1 MCQNFSLEAGNISF
15 LCSRQTKTTTIITII
30 TTTTTTTT
38 SSFAG
43 YTGLSDKG
51 PDERRKI
58 LGLQGGQIQSGVH
71 QNSIVINISFGQ
83 NKVKIAKKHAE
94 ENLGFKSEA
103 KHH

>member
-30 TTTTTTTT
+30 IITTTTTTTTT

-43 YTGLSDKG
+43 YTDLSDKG

-58 LGLQGGQIQSGVH
+58 PGLQGGQIQSGVH
-71 QNSIVINISFGQ
+71 QNSIVINI
-83 NKVKIAKKHAE
+83 
-94 ENLGFKSEA
+94 
-103 KHH
+103 